1 MSSSSEKDETENTTK
16 KDYIRRRKFLAAIHK
31 PKFKKKLE
39 NTLVNV
45 GIKPRVIV
53 NKNKY
58 GNYEHA
64 ESKLVFN
71 TTGRIFGVQLP
82 DGKVADL
89 NTRSFIGYE
98 YLMKFILLN
107 KQGRALL
114 KEIKNGPTLI
124 EEVEEI

>member
-1 MSSSSEKDETENTTK
+1 MSSSSEKDCELETFSK
-16 KDYIRRRKFLAAIHK
+16 KDHLRRKKFLAGIHK

-39 NTLVNV
+39 DTLVKV
-45 GIKPRVIV
+45 GIKPRIIV

-71 TTGRIFGVQLP
+71 TTGRIFGTQLP
-82 DGKVADL
+82 DGKVGDL
-89 NTRSFIGYE
+89 NTKSFIGYE

-107 KQGRALL
+107 KEGRALL
-114 KEIKNGPTLI
+114 KEIKNGPSITEEI
-124 EEVEEI
+124 EE